1 MALGR
6 RDEDLV
12 VTLLGDGG
20 GPLGNLALLVAHEV
34 AALREDQRVQVEHL
48 LGDLREVVLGEL
60 LQCVAVRV
68 RAALLL
74 GELGRLLLDIPDV
87 LVVRVDLELDLV
99 EALDDVLAVVL
110 ADALHDAVLVLLR
123 LA

>member
-48 LGDLREVVLGEL
+48 LGDLCEVVLGEL